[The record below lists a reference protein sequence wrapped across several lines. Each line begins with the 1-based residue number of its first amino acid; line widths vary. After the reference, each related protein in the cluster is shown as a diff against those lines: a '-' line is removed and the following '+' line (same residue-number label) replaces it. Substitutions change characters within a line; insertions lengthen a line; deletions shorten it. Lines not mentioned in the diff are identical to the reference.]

1 MILSRNFVKDY
12 IDLDDNLSIEKI
24 AQDMTRVGNE
34 YDSAEKFINATN
46 LVIGQIKTCEEH
58 PDSDHLHVCMVD
70 VGDKTLQI
78 VCGAPN
84 ARAGIKVI
92 VALVG
97 ANLPNDVTIKKGT
110 IRGVESNGMM
120 CSIAELGLDNKFLT
134 EEDKKGIC
142 ELGQDAIVGEDPI
155 KYLGFDD
162 EVIDFELTANR
173 GDLLSM
179 LGMAYELGAIY
190 NKKVK
195 DVDINYKE
203 TGKDINQT
211 FNIDIQTNN
220 CSVFLAKKVENVE
233 IKESPAFIKNRLM
246 ACGIRPINNVV
257 DISNYVMLELGQP
270 LHFYD
275 ADKLNSEIIVRMAKN
290 GEKLTTLDN
299 IERTLD
305 ENDIVISTK
314 EKSIGL
320 AGVMGGLETEVVPQT
335 KNIIIESAIFDGV
348 RVRKTAKKILRSEAS
363 NRFEKGLDSNRTY
376 MAINRACH
384 LLEKYANGTVI
395 EGMCTYDQS
404 QKEDKKIEITFKNI
418 TDVLGTNI
426 SNNDILDVFTKLG
439 FSYEADDKKAI
450 VSVPRRRLDISIKED
465 LIEEVGRIYGVDNI
479 EGKLPV
485 LPVKQGSYDKQTRE
499 IRNKMVS
506 LGLNET
512 LSMIFTSD
520 KEAKKYTT
528 DDFEVV
534 KLLDPLAEERNA
546 LRYSLI
552 PSMVKIYEYNKARE
566 NKDVCIFE
574 IGKGFYKKQEEYGEN
589 QKIVALMT
597 GKYYLGVGNSANV
610 DFYVIK
616 GVVEELLNFLGYE
629 NRYTIE
635 MPDQIP
641 NEFHKGQT
649 ANINVNGQIVG
660 IVGKLHPEVTKDD
673 VYVMEINLDELL
685 SKRVG
690 KMKYKEISKFP
701 NVKKDVAFVMK
712 KDIPSVEVEKV
723 IKKAGGKLLTNI
735 EVFDVYTGENIGK
748 DEKSVAYSL
757 TFNDSKKTLTE
768 EEITKIFENIIAN
781 VEKLNDGYNS
791 QIGKNGIILSKGQRQ
806 RLILI
811 RAYTKPKPIMI
822 FDDSFSAIDRINKK
836 NILDKLLSLDD
847 NSSKIFITHDIQLAP
862 KFDKI
867 IYLNNGNAISGTHEE
882 LLKNEQYRS
891 IYELDLN
898 KVGEEYV

>member
-1 MILSRNFVKDY
+1 MKLSINFLKDY
-12 IDLDDNLSIEKI
+12 IDLDEDIDVKKLAE
-24 AQDMTRVGNE
+24 DMTNAGNE
-34 YDSAEKFINATN
+34 YDEAGKLINASK
-46 LVIGQIKTCEEH
+46 LVIGEIVECKEH
-58 PDSDHLHVCMVD
+58 PDSDHLHCCKVN
-70 VGDKTLQI
+70 VGKEVLDI

-84 ARAGIKVI
+84 ARKGIKVI
-92 VALVG
+92 VALDG
-97 ANLPNDVTIKKGT
+97 AQLPGGTIKCGK
-110 IRGVESNGMM
+110 IRGEVSNGMM
-120 CSIAELGLDNKFLT
+120 CSIAELGLENKFLS
-134 EEDKKGIC
+134 EEDKAGIH
-142 ELGQDAIVGEDPI
+142 ELPADAPIGEDPI
-155 KYLGFDD
+155 AYMKLDD
-162 EVIDFELTANR
+162 QVIDFDLTANR
-173 GDLLSM
+173 GDLLSI
-179 LGMAYELGAIY
+179 LGMAYEVGAIY
-190 NKKVK
+190 DKKVK
-195 DVDINYKE
+195 DVDLKHKE
-203 TGKDINQT
+203 SGEDINKT
-211 FNIDIQTNN
+211 FKTEVKTEN
-220 CSVFLAKKVENVE
+220 CSKLLVKKVENVKIE
-233 IKESPAFIKNRLM
+233 ESPIFIKNRLI
-246 ACGIRPINNVV
+246 ASGIRPINNVV

-275 ADKLNSEIIVRMAKN
+275 ADKLGNKLVVRMAED

-299 IERTLD
+299 VERTLTS
-305 ENDIVISTK
+305 EDIVIADATHGV
-314 EKSIGL
+314 GL
-320 AGVMGGLETEVVPQT
+320 AGVMGGLETEVEPDT
-335 KNIIIESAIFDGV
+335 KNIIIESAIFDSV
-348 RVRKTAKKILRSEAS
+348 KVRKTSNKILRSEAS

-566 NKDVCIFE
+566 NKDICIFE

-635 MPDQIP
+635 MPSKIP

-685 SKRVG
+685 SKKVG

-712 KDIPSVEVEKV
+712 KDMPSIEVEKV
-723 IKKAGGKLLTNI
+723 IKKAGGRLLTNI
-735 EVFDVYTGENIGK
+735 EVFDVYTGENIEK
-748 DEKSVAYSL
+748 DEKSIAYSL

-768 EEITKIFENIIAN
+768 EEITTIFENIIAN
-781 VEKLNDGYNS
+781 VEKLNNV
-791 QIGKNGIILSKGQRQ
+791 
-806 RLILI
+806 
-811 RAYTKPKPIMI
+811 
-822 FDDSFSAIDRINKK
+822 
-836 NILDKLLSLDD
+836 SLR
-847 NSSKIFITHDIQLAP
+847 K
-862 KFDKI
+862 
-867 IYLNNGNAISGTHEE
+867 
-882 LLKNEQYRS
+882 
-891 IYELDLN
+891 
-898 KVGEEYV
+898 